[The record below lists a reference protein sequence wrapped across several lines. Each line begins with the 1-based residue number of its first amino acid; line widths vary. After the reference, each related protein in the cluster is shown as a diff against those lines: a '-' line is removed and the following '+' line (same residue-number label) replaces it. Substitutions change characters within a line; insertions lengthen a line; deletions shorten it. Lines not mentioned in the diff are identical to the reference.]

1 MLLNSLYARQIGG
14 LLLRTW
20 QNWTHIGII
29 RQGDISRFDRH
40 HAEYIYKQIIKAKK
54 AYKQPYGCWE
64 ESANGIGLAWQKQI
78 WCQLDYVSV
87 WKLPYFQ

>member
-1 MLLNSLYARQIGG
+1 MALNSLYARQIGG

-54 AYKQPYGCWE
+54 HTNSLMGAEKSQPTALVWYGK
-64 ESANGIGLAWQKQI
+64 NKI
-78 WCQLDYVSV
+78 DVS
-87 WKLPYFQ
+87 